1 MNDLRIDLCMLT
13 CKVIVNLIPPRPVIF
28 EDLVSNAVRRN
39 DKFVGSGSGDDFN
52 VDYSDS
58 ADFR

>member
-1 MNDLRIDLCMLT
+1 M
-13 CKVIVNLIPPRPVIF
+13 KENLIPNRPLIF
-28 EDLVSNAVRRN
+28 DDLVSNAVRRN

>member
-1 MNDLRIDLCMLT
+1 MIE
-13 CKVIVNLIPPRPVIF
+13 NLIPIRPVIF
-28 EDLVSNAVRRN
+28 DDLVSNAVRRN

-52 VDYSDS
+52 VDYDRT